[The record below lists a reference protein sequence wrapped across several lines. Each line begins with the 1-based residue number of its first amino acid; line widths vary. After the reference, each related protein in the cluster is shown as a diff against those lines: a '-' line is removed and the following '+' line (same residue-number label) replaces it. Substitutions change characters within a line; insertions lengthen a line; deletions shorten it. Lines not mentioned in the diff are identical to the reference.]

1 VLRHHFQHCFAGSC
15 DRQDV
20 GWLTTGLTVATQEQL
35 RQTVR
40 TLLDCQAHGVLATH
54 HDRQPYTSLMAF
66 AVTPD
71 LRWIVIATYRATQK
85 HANLLT
91 NPRAS
96 LLIDNRTNKS
106 ADYHNTV
113 AISAQGMVSE
123 VEVARRDEMLQ
134 LYIDKHPDLSDF
146 VNATDCA
153 LLTIEVES
161 FYVVSKFQNVEVL
174 QML

>member
-1 VLRHHFQHCFAGSC
+1 M
-15 DRQDV
+15 
-20 GWLTTGLTVATQEQL
+20 TVATQEQL

-40 TLLDCQAHGVLATH
+40 ALLDSQVQGVLATQ

-85 HANLLT
+85 HANLLK
-91 NPRAS
+91 NPHAS

-106 ADYHNTV
+106 ADYHSTV
-113 AISAQGMVSE
+113 AISVQGMVSE
-123 VEVARRDEMLQ
+123 VDLARRDELLK
-134 LYIDKHPDLSDF
+134 LYLVKHPGLSKF
-146 VNATDCA
+146 VSATDCV

-161 FYVVSKFQNVEVL
+161 FYVVSEFQYVDVL
-174 QML
+174 KMF